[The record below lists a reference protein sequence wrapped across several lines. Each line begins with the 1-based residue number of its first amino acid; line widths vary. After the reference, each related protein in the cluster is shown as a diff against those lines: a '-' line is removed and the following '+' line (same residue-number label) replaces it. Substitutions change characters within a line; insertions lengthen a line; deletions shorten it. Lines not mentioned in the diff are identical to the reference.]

1 MAGRKSTCEGGAIAR
16 SEFDIYQGERITTFG
31 TRRDGPH
38 IELEI
43 CGCMR
48 LEALENAPPS
58 IRGTIRLNGKL
69 IPVYDPHIEDGQE
82 PHLITRDTCIL
93 LGTRRFGKR
102 ELKMGRLCDNVSQVL
117 ELTVNNS
124 HSRASW
130 ISQASSR

>member
-1 MAGRKSTCEGGAIAR
+1 MAGRKSTCEGGNIAR
-16 SEFDIYQGERITTFG
+16 SELDLYQGGRITTFG
-31 TRRDGPH
+31 THRDGQH

-48 LEALENAPPS
+48 LEAVENAPPS
-58 IRGTIRLNGKL
+58 IRGAIWLNGKC

-117 ELTVNNS
+117 DLTVNSS
-124 HSRASW
+124 HSRVS
-130 ISQASSR
+130 

>member
-1 MAGRKSTCEGGAIAR
+1 MAGRKSTCEGGDIAG
-16 SEFDIYQGERITTFG
+16 SEFDLYQGGRITIFG
-31 TRRDGPH
+31 THRDGPH

-43 CGCMR
+43 CGCMP
-48 LEALENAPPS
+48 LKAIENAPPS
-58 IRGTIRLNGKL
+58 IRGAIWLNGKC
-69 IPVYDPHIEDGQE
+69 IPVYDPHIEDGQD

-124 HSRASW
+124 HSRAS
-130 ISQASSR
+130 

>member
-1 MAGRKSTCEGGAIAR
+1 MISRNSTFEGGDVGR
-16 SEFDIYQGERITTFG
+16 SELDICQGGRITIFG
-31 TRRDGPH
+31 THRDGDH

-58 IRGTIRLNGKL
+58 IRGAIRLNGKV

-82 PHLITRDTCIL
+82 AHLITRDTCIL
-93 LGTRRFGKR
+93 LGTRKFGRR
-102 ELKMGRLCDNVSQVL
+102 EFKMGRLCDDVSEVL

-124 HSRASW
+124 HSR
-130 ISQASSR
+130 SS